1 MNSLTDSSTEISMC
15 SDEELVELA
24 KAARQ
29 SAHAPY
35 SNFDV
40 GAAVLTTDG
49 RVWTGCNIE
58 NSTYS
63 LTMCAERVAIFK
75 AVSEGAREI
84 AKIAVVADTENLTP
98 PCGCCRQM
106 IWEFAADETIVIMA
120 NLSGEV
126 LKCEVKELLPKAF
139 DASFLVGVG

>member
-1 MNSLTDSSTEISMC
+1 MSSPTI
-15 SDEELVELA
+15 SDEELIKLA
-24 KAARQ
+24 KEARA

-35 SNFDV
+35 SNFEV
-40 GAAVLTTDG
+40 GAALVTTDG
-49 RVWTGCNIE
+49 RVWKGCNIE

-63 LTMCAERVAIFK
+63 LTVCAERVAIFK
-75 AVSEGAREI
+75 AVSEGSREI
-84 AKIAVVADTENLTP
+84 VKIAVVADTENLTP

-106 IWEFAADETIVIMA
+106 IWEFAAEETTVIMA
-120 NLSGEV
+120 NLSGDV

>member
-1 MNSLTDSSTEISMC
+1 MNTQTESPTGKATIS
-15 SDEELVELA
+15 DDDLIELA
-24 KAARQ
+24 KAARE

-49 RVWTGCNIE
+49 RIWTGCNIE

-84 AKIAVVADTENLTP
+84 AKIAVVVDTENLTP
-98 PCGCCRQM
+98 PCGGCRP
-106 IWEFAADETIVIMA
+106 AA
-120 NLSGEV
+120 
-126 LKCEVKELLPKAF
+126 C
-139 DASFLVGVG
+139 GV